1 MGELLCRV
9 LSEESMGSC
18 PLHPQGPAF
27 WLQFDVSVLPTE
39 MKHFPKPNS
48 NLIPKEACSISAP
61 DLSWLSAQSFSLS
74 SGRCPC
80 EKQQRMQ

>member
-9 LSEESMGSC
+9 LSEESMGPGPLPPC
-18 PLHPQGPAF
+18 PLSAPAF
-27 WLQFDVSVLPTE
+27 WLQFDVSE

-61 DLSWLSAQSFSLS
+61 
-74 SGRCPC
+74 
-80 EKQQRMQ
+80 